1 MPHLAANKYDTW
13 VGVKT
18 TDEIERNTE
27 PLKAEKSD
35 IFAVIKRE
43 ATSAGLKR
51 IGLEL
56 DFIGV
61 AFYSKLRESLPG
73 AEFIDISPLFIDARS
88 VKTDEEI
95 EMFRKLTEIQ
105 DNALGYAKDF
115 IKVGASEKE
124 IAEAYR
130 LKVAESG
137 FCLPSSWSMF
147 RTGANCSFLGL
158 PTDARIQN
166 GDVFKYDGGVNA
178 EFDFY
183 TTDFSR
189 SYLVGCKNKI
199 MAGIKERIYAAQR
212 RMIGSIRPGLPL
224 SELFQTGFSYV
235 KEKYK
240 CYERGHLGHS
250 ISMGPQTA
258 EAPYISPSETRA
270 AEEGMVLC
278 VEVPFYIR
286 DLGGFNI
293 EDMVVV
299 TRDGCDVLTPR
310 TPHFLPGE

>member
-1 MPHLAANKYDTW
+1 
-13 VGVKT
+13 
-18 TDEIERNTE
+18 
-27 PLKAEKSD
+27 
-35 IFAVIKRE
+35 
-43 ATSAGLKR
+43 
-51 IGLEL
+51 
-56 DFIGV
+56 
-61 AFYSKLRESLPG
+61 
-73 AEFIDISPLFIDARS
+73 
-88 VKTDEEI
+88 
-95 EMFRKLTEIQ
+95 
-105 DNALGYAKDF
+105 
-115 IKVGASEKE
+115 
-124 IAEAYR
+124 
-130 LKVAESG
+130 
-137 FCLPSSWSMF
+137 MF

-189 SYLVGCKNKI
+189 SYLVGDKNKI
-199 MAGIKERIYAAQR
+199 LAGVKERIYAAQR
-212 RMIGSIRPGLPL
+212 KMIGSIKPGLPL

-299 TRDGCDVLTPR
+299 TKDGCDVLTPR